1 MYIAA
6 DLLWQYACVSIRHE
20 DSMCGPHGDTPL
32 LWLGLT
38 WGLHIELA
46 CAKPRRL
53 WRLFGAEALL
63 KSSRRR
69 RSRGRRHGRVVHVPV
84 PGHATASLTTPEPRA
99 RHLGGAGGRTTPLQA
114 VEACRPGYKLGLP
127 RLLLYEVSSLGM
139 GTDRSHTAGW
149 RYTVW

>member
-1 MYIAA
+1 MWNPIARKA
-6 DLLWQYACVSIRHE
+6 QNYWLTSGLCTFAQHDPVLHMRHE

-63 KSSRRR
+63 KSSWRRR
-69 RSRGRRHGRVVHVPV
+69 ARGRRHGRVVHVPV
-84 PGHATASLTTPEPRA
+84 PGHATASLT
-99 RHLGGAGGRTTPLQA
+99 
-114 VEACRPGYKLGLP
+114 
-127 RLLLYEVSSLGM
+127 
-139 GTDRSHTAGW
+139 
-149 RYTVW
+149 